1 MTENRQSRYKPAL
14 CLLGAVMAGAAC
26 TRFIPSDWFLHVLG
40 YSIFLTFI
48 IAVLASLGLENERR
62 EPIPFALLLGIIGM
76 SSRNG
81 EIKMGRRMWA
91 FLVMVGFVTGILV
104 SACLLAR
111 YL

>member
-1 MTENRQSRYKPAL
+1 MPAL
-14 CLLGAVMAGAAC
+14 CLFGAVMAGAAC

-40 YSIFLTFI
+40 YSVLLMMIL
-48 IAVLASLGLENERR
+48 AALASLGLKNERR
-62 EPIPFALLLGIIGM
+62 EPIPFALLLGILGM

-91 FLVMVGFVTGILV
+91 FLGMVGFVTGILV